1 MFWLEIVINVLDDV
15 VVFFSFFSFSFLHW
29 CYFCTNESKRVFFHS
44 QSDCACEYGCQCGDA
59 ATNIPKTFLPASA
72 FCKLYEFLSLCVC
85 MGICVE
91 ERDHTVLIYN
101 DNFTNNGHYN
111 KLCLDEQWKSW
122 KIITFN
128 FSHENFSIW
137 LWSN

>member
-15 VVFFSFFSFSFLHW
+15 VVFFLLLIFISSL
-29 CYFCTNESKRVFFHS
+29 V
-44 QSDCACEYGCQCGDA
+44 
-59 ATNIPKTFLPASA
+59 LL
-72 FCKLYEFLSLCVC
+72 LYEWVEACILPIHKAIVHVNMDVSAVMRPQTYQKLFYPHPHSVNCMCFSHCVC